1 MKKGS
6 RLFLSM
12 ILGTRS
18 TRTSSPIKDSITFN
32 SSWNFPN
39 TNLLAEP
46 SFVMLPDNAESGS
59 RKERK
64 GRISNPVEAGRI
76 RDTQRGFVR

>member
-12 ILGTRS
+12 ILGTHS

-32 SSWNFPN
+32 SSWNFPI
-39 TNLLAEP
+39 TNLLTEP
-46 SFVMLPDNAESGS
+46 GFVMLPDNAE
-59 RKERK
+59 
-64 GRISNPVEAGRI
+64 
-76 RDTQRGFVR
+76 